1 MLGFIGGTGA
11 EGRGLALRFAMTGLS
26 TFIGSREPERG
37 LEAAENLLSQYDGL
51 DANLIR
57 GGTNEEAA
65 GECEIAI
72 ICTPYAGHKST
83 LLGLKEALK
92 GKIVVDVVAPLSFQ
106 KGSISAIN
114 VEEGSA
120 AQQAQILMPD
130 SKVVGAFQNISAE
143 DLLIPNKE
151 IPCDVIVCSD
161 NQSAKERIMVLG
173 EHIPGVRSLDGGN
186 LENARYVEQL
196 TALLININRIYKTHS
211 SIKIMGI

>member
-57 GGTNEEAA
+57 GGANEEAA

-151 IPCDVIVCSD
+151 IQQESYISYKAKTTSIMLILWVIKTLIS
-161 NQSAKERIMVLG
+161 G
-173 EHIPGVRSLDGGN
+173 ETHFF
-186 LENARYVEQL
+186 
-196 TALLININRIYKTHS
+196 INIVFFCHNLNLFVL
-211 SIKIMGI
+211 